1 LNCKEIEELLSP
13 YIDGELN
20 REEIIKVENHILE
33 CKECKELLKDFQ
45 LIKSKIKSIEIP
57 QISQRVE
64 RKILGYNRLRNY
76 FLRLIFSTSLLT
88 GLGALLILTLGNQPT
103 IVEEKPK
110 EYYIVKEERT
120 PYMEVLYETDGD
132 YMLTNYEG
140 GSL

>member
-1 LNCKEIEELLSP
+1 MNCKETEELLSP

-20 REEIIKVENHILE
+20 REEIIKVEKHILE
-33 CKECKELLKDFQ
+33 CKKCGELLKDFN
-45 LIKSKIKSIEIP
+45 LIKNKIKSIEIP
-57 QISQRVE
+57 QVSLRVE
-64 RKILGYNRLRNY
+64 RKILGYNRIRNY

-88 GLGALLILTLGNQPT
+88 GLGALLILTLGNQPS

-120 PYMEVLYETDGD
+120 PYMEILYETDGD
-132 YMLTNYEG
+132 YILTNYEG

>member
-1 LNCKEIEELLSP
+1 MNCKETEELLSP

-20 REEIIKVENHILE
+20 REEIIKVEKHILE
-33 CKECKELLKDFQ
+33 CKKCGELLKDFK
-45 LIKSKIKSIEIP
+45 LIKNKIKSIEIP
-57 QISQRVE
+57 QVSLRVE
-64 RKILGYNRLRNY
+64 RKILGYNRIRNY

-88 GLGALLILTLGNQPT
+88 GLGALLILTLGNQPS

-120 PYMEVLYETDGD
+120 PYMEILYETDGD

>member
-1 LNCKEIEELLSP
+1 MNCKETEELLSP

-20 REEIIKVENHILE
+20 REEIIKVEKHILE
-33 CKECKELLKDFQ
+33 CKKCGELLKDFK
-45 LIKSKIKSIEIP
+45 LIKNKIKSIEIP
-57 QISQRVE
+57 QVSLRVE
-64 RKILGYNRLRNY
+64 RKILGYNRIRNY

-88 GLGALLILTLGNQPT
+88 GLGALLILTLGNQPS

-120 PYMEVLYETDGD
+120 PYMEILYETDGD
-132 YMLTNYEG
+132 YILTNYEG

>member
-1 LNCKEIEELLSP
+1 MNCKEIEELLSP

-20 REEIIKVENHILE
+20 REEIIKVEKHILE
-33 CKECKELLKDFQ
+33 CKKCNELLKDFQ

-57 QISQRVE
+57 QVSLRIE

-88 GLGALLILTLGNQPT
+88 GLGALLILTIGNQPT

>member
-1 LNCKEIEELLSP
+1 MNCKETEELLSP

-20 REEIIKVENHILE
+20 REEIIKVEKHILE
-33 CKECKELLKDFQ
+33 CKKCGELLKDFK
-45 LIKSKIKSIEIP
+45 LIKNKIKSIEIP
-57 QISQRVE
+57 QVSLRVE

-88 GLGALLILTLGNQPT
+88 GLGALLILTLGNQPS

-120 PYMEVLYETDGD
+120 PYMEILYETDGD
-132 YMLTNYEG
+132 YILTNYEG

>member
-20 REEIIKVENHILE
+20 REEIIKVEKHILE
-33 CKECKELLKDFQ
+33 CKKCNELLKDFQ

-57 QISQRVE
+57 QVSLRIE

-88 GLGALLILTLGNQPT
+88 GLGALLILTIGNQPT